1 VDERRIGLIP
11 IAAPPIAAPVSMAH
25 SILEYQGT
33 PLLLNDIVLIGG
45 VRFLMDVRRLSSFI
59 RQQTKRLD
67 GMLEEWDGT
76 LETYIPG
83 CIELNL
89 EIWMTEDE
97 VRREFNVLLSYG
109 IAELVKLDG
118 IIAGEYLNAIVDDK
132 LLPFSDQPTF
142 PFIDCLRR
150 ISNLIEQN
158 TNHLSEGGGAE
169 RKDI

>member
-1 VDERRIGLIP
+1 
-11 IAAPPIAAPVSMAH
+11 
-25 SILEYQGT
+25 
-33 PLLLNDIVLIGG
+33 
-45 VRFLMDVRRLSSFI
+45 
-59 RQQTKRLD
+59 
-67 GMLEEWDGT
+67 
-76 LETYIPG
+76 
-83 CIELNL
+83 
-89 EIWMTEDE
+89 MTEDE